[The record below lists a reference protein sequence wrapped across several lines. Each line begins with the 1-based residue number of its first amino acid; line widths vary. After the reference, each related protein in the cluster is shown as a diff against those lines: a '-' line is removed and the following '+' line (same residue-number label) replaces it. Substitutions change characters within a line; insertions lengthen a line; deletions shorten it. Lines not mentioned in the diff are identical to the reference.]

1 MDALLQ
7 EYTDSKNIVY
17 IFIKNNGKILA
28 RSNWENEKET
38 PIEDKNIEIKE
49 KSLSKIMPT
58 ETVPK
63 SSIELNRGFTI
74 VGKPKEQKLK
84 HGFNHNFYT
93 LKSEFDE
100 IIDNQKEDLT

>member
-1 MDALLQ
+1 MEKQKL
-7 EYTDSKNIVY
+7 IVEQSL
-17 IFIKNNGKILA
+17 K
-28 RSNWENEKET
+28 RKELK
-38 PIEDKNIEIKE
+38 EVVDKNIEIKE